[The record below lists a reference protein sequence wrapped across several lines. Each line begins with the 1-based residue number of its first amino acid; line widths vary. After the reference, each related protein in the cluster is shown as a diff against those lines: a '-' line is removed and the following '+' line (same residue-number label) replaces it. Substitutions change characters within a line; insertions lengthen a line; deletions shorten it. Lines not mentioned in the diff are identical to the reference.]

1 MVPRPAVTVR
11 GCGCSPLFAGI
22 SHAKNVDLAARRL
35 NTGPTQPRRLCSPAA
50 VEGCSPAAA
59 AALKVE
65 LPSSAAQ
72 QIAATLSRKA
82 KAPPNL
88 ESQRADFQPRLS
100 PSLSLSFR
108 LSPLASRRPC
118 RGTLFFSQ
126 PCWEFRKVS
135 FALQVGGAALLKS
148 AHELSRCQPVA
159 HERKAG
165 CWDHCKEAASVLY
178 DRGSVGL

>member
-22 SHAKNVDLAARRL
+22 SHAKNVDLSARRL

-50 VEGCSPAAA
+50 VEGCSPATA

-65 LPSSAAQ
+65 LPSSAAL

-82 KAPPNL
+82 NAPPNL

-100 PSLSLSFR
+100 P
-108 LSPLASRRPC
+108 
-118 RGTLFFSQ
+118 
-126 PCWEFRKVS
+126 
-135 FALQVGGAALLKS
+135 
-148 AHELSRCQPVA
+148 LSRCHFASSLSPPMQRNLFFFATLLGIPKSFICSPSGRSGIAKVRTPNCPDA
-159 HERKAG
+159 RPLPTKA
-165 CWDHCKEAASVLY
+165 S
-178 DRGSVGL
+178 

>member
-22 SHAKNVDLAARRL
+22 SHAKNVDLSARRL

-50 VEGCSPAAA
+50 VEGCSPATA

-65 LPSSAAQ
+65 LPSSAAL

-82 KAPPNL
+82 NAPPNL

-108 LSPLASRRPC
+108 L
-118 RGTLFFSQ
+118 
-126 PCWEFRKVS
+126 
-135 FALQVGGAALLKS
+135 
-148 AHELSRCQPVA
+148 
-159 HERKAG
+159 
-165 CWDHCKEAASVLY
+165 
-178 DRGSVGL
+178 